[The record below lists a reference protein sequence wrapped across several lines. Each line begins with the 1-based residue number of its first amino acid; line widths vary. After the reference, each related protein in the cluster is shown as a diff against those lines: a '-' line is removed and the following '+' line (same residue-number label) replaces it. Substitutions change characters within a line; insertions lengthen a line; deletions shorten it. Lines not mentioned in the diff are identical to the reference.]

1 MQAKT
6 IISSTLLSLLAAG
19 AIGVASN
26 AHAADKMAASSMQ
39 KCYGVNAA
47 HKNDCKAG
55 SHSCAGQDT
64 KARDPSSFVM
74 VPSGLCEKLAGGS
87 LTADAMM
94 KHDAMNKG

>member
-1 MQAKT
+1 MHAKT

-19 AIGVASN
+19 AIGAASS
-26 AHAADKMAASSMQ
+26 AHAADKMAASSTQ

-55 SHSCAGQDT
+55 SHSCAGQDS
-64 KARDPSSFVM
+64 KARDPSSFVE
-74 VPSGLCEKLAGGS
+74 VPAGLCEKLAGGS

-94 KHDAMNKG
+94 KHDAMDKN

>member
-19 AIGVASN
+19 AIGAASN
-26 AHAADKMAASSMQ
+26 AHAADKMAASSTQ

-55 SHSCAGQDT
+55 SHSCAGQSS
-64 KARDPSSFVM
+64 KARDPASFVE
-74 VPSGLCEKLAGGS
+74 VPTGLCEKLAGGS
-87 LTADAMM
+87 LTAGAMM
-94 KHDAMNKG
+94 HHDAMDKS

>member
-6 IISSTLLSLLAAG
+6 VISSALFSLLAAG
-19 AIGVASN
+19 AIGVASS
-26 AHAADKMAASSMQ
+26 AHAADSMAASSSQ

-55 SHSCAGQDT
+55 SHSCAGQSS
-64 KARDPSSFVM
+64 KARDPASFVV
-74 VPSGLCEKLAGGS
+74 VPTGLCEKLAGGS
-87 LTADAMM
+87 LTAGAMM